1 MAGRKCV
8 ATLTEAEVR
17 VIGIDPGSR
26 VTGFGVLEMT
36 GSRYQLVDSG
46 TIEPPDEPLADRVTR
61 LHLAVESLLELHQ
74 PAAMALEDVFYE
86 KNVQSTIKLA
96 YARAGVFIA
105 ARQRDIPVFD
115 YTPVQIKKAVVGKG
129 QASKE
134 QVAAMVRTLTGI
146 GDVPRLDQTDAI
158 AVAICHAHHLGAFH
172 R

>member
-1 MAGRKCV
+1 M
-8 ATLTEAEVR
+8 R

-26 VTGFGVLEMT
+26 VTGFGVLEVS
-36 GSRYQLVDSG
+36 GSRYQVIDSG

-61 LHLAVESLLELHQ
+61 LHLAIESLLDLHR

-96 YARAGVFIA
+96 YARAGIFIA

-129 QASKE
+129 QATKQ
-134 QVAAMVRTLTGI
+134 QVAAMVLALTGV
-146 GDVPRLDQTDAI
+146 GNARRLDQSDAI
-158 AVAICHAHHLGAFH
+158 AVAICHVHHLGAFL